1 VPNRSGSPFFTT
13 PAYGRPKGATL
24 DHPSALPDYQA
35 TADCHQLVLTPGRRL
50 QTRVAGAFLFL
61 PLLARLRF
69 DDLVTQ
75 AGYPGSG
82 MIPPPAALLSLLT
95 LKLLDKERRSHITA
109 FDFAEALGLF
119 AGLNVLPKKS
129 YATDYSYRTTR
140 SCQQGLLSRW
150 VAALAPL
157 LFPDARE
164 FCLDFHAIPFRG
176 EPEAA
181 ENHYLPMR
189 GNAAPSILSFVAYEP
204 QSRVLCYSNADLT
217 RAGQAEELMRFID
230 FWHDLIDHD
239 PQWLYFDSK
248 VVPYSELAKVT
259 ERKIWFVTIRRRGA
273 AILRRLNAVPASTWR
288 RAVIDIPKHRHKN
301 IRYLDETVKI
311 RGYPEKLRQVAVAG
325 LGREEPTLCLSN
337 NFQAPARELITRY
350 VRRNGVEDALGI
362 SVNFFHID
370 CLASEVRLNVDLDLA
385 LMVIAHGCYRWLA
398 TQLPGYEKSKPKQAY
413 QRFVATGGVVEIQS
427 DRILVRFDKRAHNP
441 ILRAAALDRDCPP
454 IPWLGGFKVAFD
466 YP

>member
-1 VPNRSGSPFFTT
+1 
-13 PAYGRPKGATL
+13 
-24 DHPSALPDYQA
+24 
-35 TADCHQLVLTPGRRL
+35 
-50 QTRVAGAFLFL
+50 VAGVFLFL
-61 PLLARLRF
+61 PLLARLQF

-95 LKLLDKERRSHITA
+95 LKLLDKERRSHITD
-109 FDFAEALGLF
+109 FDFDEAMGLF

-140 SCQQGLLSRW
+140 SCQQALLSRW

-157 LFPDARE
+157 LFPEAQE

-176 EPEAA
+176 EGEVL

-189 GNAAPSILSFVAYEP
+189 GKAAPSILSFFAYEP

-217 RAGQAEELMRFID
+217 RANQAEELMQFVE

-248 VVPYSELAKVT
+248 VVPYSELAKVSQ
-259 ERKIWFVTIRRRGA
+259 RKIWFVTIRRRGA
-273 AILRRLNAVPASTWR
+273 AIRRRLDALPGSAWR
-288 RAVIDIPKHRHKN
+288 RAVIDIHKRRHKN

-311 RGYPEKLRQVAVAG
+311 RGYPGRLRQVAVAG
-325 LGREEPTLCLSN
+325 LGRDEPTLCLSN
-337 NFQAPARELITRY
+337 NFQVSARELITRY
-350 VRRNGVEDALGI
+350 VKRNGVEDALGI

-385 LMVIAHGCYRWLA
+385 LTVIAHGCYRWLA
-398 TQLPGYEKSKPKQAY
+398 TRLPGYDKSKPKQEY
-413 QRFVATGGVVEIQS
+413 QRFVETGGVVETQS
-427 DRILVRFDKRAHNP
+427 DRIVVRFDKRAHNP

-454 IPWLGGFKVAFD
+454 IPWLGGLRVEFE